1 MDAVDQLRGQLP
13 EVARDISL
21 NLQSTLGP
29 SSLTDAQRV
38 GVALACAWSTGNR
51 ALVEA
56 LLGASPAAALV
67 EDARAAA
74 VLMAMNNV
82 YYRFRHQVGK
92 EVYSQKPARL
102 HMQRIAKP
110 ATSKADFELMCLAVS
125 AIAGCEACVRA
136 HEAVVL
142 QAGLTDEQVHDAVRL
157 AATVRAV
164 GVALLV

>member
-1 MDAVDQLRGQLP
+1 METVDQLRGQLP

-29 SSLTDAQRV
+29 SSLTDAQRL
-38 GVALACAWSTGNR
+38 GVALACAWATGNR

-56 LLGASPAAALV
+56 LLGASPAPGV
-67 EDARAAA
+67 VDDARAAA

-102 HMQRIAKP
+102 RMQRIARP

-136 HEAVVL
+136 HETVVL

-164 GVALLV
+164 GVALTV